1 MGLDDGDVLL
11 DFDTKM
17 PDFEDLAEAV
27 GDVDRATAWSYDI
40 VGAPGRNLVG
50 PPMESSSQ
58 QDATLSLG
66 VLHLEKNLAWT
77 LKAPRVAAHEA
88 AVPPIVSL
96 VTTNRLGSM
105 AGNDTTSYPQ
115 AETLLMDDLHD
126 SNFSDGLQTQSSFDT
141 TSSLTSQSSRSSI
154 TSGPIELELLHCVQR
169 FAPFE
174 VELEPA
180 DLVSTVASQPIQ
192 LQEVSQRRDDFAPRK
207 FPRLED
213 FDPGGTICGSKRL
226 CGTNDGEVGDYNPEC
241 CTRALN
247 HLPTLPSTLVF
258 PVELPDIPCPK
269 ALSNLAKFQLKPLD
283 RGLHGD
289 ARRRAIIGALEQLA
303 VSIFAQLVQL
313 ASRAPSKPMQPKR
326 GSAIRILLANR
337 DKLRKKK
344 ATTFPRNIGPSVLKV
359 IEYILDGFH
368 KSVLASKRDYYYRAV
383 ELFGRQ
389 KVVDEIVDDIAATL
403 CIRRSELGVGSSPK
417 GLVSGQIT
425 LLMSNATVMQG
436 STSRTGTL
444 IPPIDQIIGI
454 RYPADGAEDYPG
466 RIRWVLVVEKEA
478 IFSAL
483 SSSSLLLDS
492 ILGRGVL
499 ITGKGYPDMATRHLL
514 KKLSVDMPHTPI
526 MALVDADPHGIEIL
540 ATYACGSRSLRH
552 EKEELVI
559 DRMEYIGVKHDD
571 LHNSNIDRDNLIE
584 LSARDRK
591 KALNLLK
598 RTDLKDDW
606 RRELQHIL
614 HRGYK
619 AEIEIIGSSSSD
631 VNNDQGLLNYVV
643 DRVNRMLRHYA

>member
-1 MGLDDGDVLL
+1 MEFNEGNVLL
-11 DFDTKM
+11 DFDTEM
-17 PDFEDLAEAV
+17 PDSEDLAVIEAV
-27 GDVDRATAWSYDI
+27 GDVDRAAAWSYDI
-40 VGAPGRNLVG
+40 VGAPGRNLG
-50 PPMESSSQ
+50 SPPMESSFQ
-58 QDATLSLG
+58 QAGTLSSGLH
-66 VLHLEKNLAWT
+66 HLEKNLAWT
-77 LKAPRVAAHEA
+77 LKAPRVAADEA

-105 AGNDTTSYPQ
+105 AGNDTALCPQ
-115 AETLLMDDLHD
+115 AELLLMDDLHD
-126 SNFSDGLQTQSSFDT
+126 SNFSDGLHTQSSSDA
-141 TSSLTSQSSRSSI
+141 TSSFTSQSSRSSI
-154 TSGPIELELLHCVQR
+154 TSSPIELELLHCVHR

-180 DLVSTVASQPIQ
+180 GLVSTVASQPIQ
-192 LQEVSQRRDDFAPRK
+192 LQEVNQRRNNSAPRK
-207 FPRLED
+207 VPRPED
-213 FDPGGTICGSKRL
+213 FDPGGTICGSKRM
-226 CGTNDGEVGDYNPEC
+226 CGTNDGKVNDYNPKC
-241 CTRALN
+241 CT
-247 HLPTLPSTLVF
+247 HQSTVAYMVR
-258 PVELPDIPCPK
+258 PE
-269 ALSNLAKFQLKPLD
+269 A
-283 RGLHGD
+283 
-289 ARRRAIIGALEQLA
+289 
-303 VSIFAQLVQL
+303 
-313 ASRAPSKPMQPKR
+313 
-326 GSAIRILLANR
+326 
-337 DKLRKKK
+337 
-344 ATTFPRNIGPSVLKV
+344 SVLKV

-368 KSVLASKRDYYYRAV
+368 RSVLASKRDYYYRAV

-417 GLVSGQIT
+417 GLVSGQIS

-598 RTDLKDDW
+598 RADLKDDW
-606 RRELQHIL
+606 RRELQHTL

-631 VNNDQGLLNYVV
+631 ANNDQGLLNYVV
-643 DRVNRMLRHYA
+643 DRVNSMLRHYA